1 MEVFASRSMLHLR
14 PNPLSERLKIEYMQ
28 VMADLHGLEIENI
41 EALDNFKDHEKDS
54 LFNW

>member
-1 MEVFASRSMLHLR
+1 MEVFASRSMLHHR